1 MFLISTHLT
10 MNKSLLMLMIA
21 LLLSACAVP
30 EEIHQFFTIK
40 GKIAYDG
47 QVVHINNFTVLLM
60 SNQTIIA
67 SSNEDEFSFSGLEA
81 GKDYT
86 VVPQSTDYS
95 HNGISTLDWVRVG
108 KYINQE
114 IRLNPLQRLA
124 ADINKDNIIDEADRY
139 MIRNCITG
147 TGPCPSWRFAS
158 ADYDGHGVGYVDQFI
173 ASNLSSDIEVDFV
186 PVKIGDIN
194 YTIHF

>member
-1 MFLISTHLT
+1 
-10 MNKSLLMLMIA
+10 MNKSLLMVMIV
-21 LLLSACAVP
+21 LLLSACAAP

-40 GKIAYDG
+40 GKITYDG
-47 QVVHINNFTVLLM
+47 NVVNINDFTVLLM
-60 SNQTIIA
+60 SNQTVIA
-67 SSNEDEFSFSGLEA
+67 SSNEEEFSFTGLEA

-95 HNGISTLDWVRVG
+95 HNGITTLDWIRVE

-114 IRLNPLQRLA
+114 IRLNSLQRLA
-124 ADINKDNIIDEADRY
+124 ADMNKDNIIDETDRFI
-139 MIRNCITG
+139 MRNCIVG

-158 ADYDGHGVGYVDQFI
+158 ADYDGHGTGYVDQYV
-173 ASNLSSDIEVDFV
+173 ASNLSSDIEVNFV
-186 PVKIGDIN
+186 PVKIGDVN